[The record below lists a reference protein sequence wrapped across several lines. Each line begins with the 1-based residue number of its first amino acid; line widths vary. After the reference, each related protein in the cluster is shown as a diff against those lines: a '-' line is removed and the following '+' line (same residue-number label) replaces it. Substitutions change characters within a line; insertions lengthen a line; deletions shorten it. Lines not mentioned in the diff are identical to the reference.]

1 MVENVLTK
9 DRITLNPFLKKSK
22 NSKKFFNK
30 INNISF
36 LNKIDRKIKNRK
48 IEKNQIWKIDIKK
61 NYFLNQYMGLKKE
74 IKLQILKQI

>member
-1 MVENVLTK
+1 MNGRK
-9 DRITLNPFLKKSK
+9 RINKGSDNFKSFLKKSK

-48 IEKNQIWKIDIKK
+48 IEKKSNLE
-61 NYFLNQYMGLKKE
+61 NRY
-74 IKLQILKQI
+74 